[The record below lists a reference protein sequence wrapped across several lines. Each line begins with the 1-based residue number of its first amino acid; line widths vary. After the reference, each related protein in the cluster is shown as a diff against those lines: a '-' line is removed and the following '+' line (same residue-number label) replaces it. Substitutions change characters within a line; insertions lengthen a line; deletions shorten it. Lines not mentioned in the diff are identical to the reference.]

1 MQAIQQEG
9 AKTYLIEKS
18 VSESIH
24 ALLFSINND
33 KEDLLLSRKSNGNC
47 WNINTFNRVTGGG
60 KLGRLAYM
68 TSSTKPAQTSLR
80 RVHSLVNQS
89 EQSTL
94 STRMSSEIW
103 PSQK

>member
-1 MQAIQQEG
+1 MNVIPQNSLHWHG
-9 AKTYLIEKS
+9 
-18 VSESIH
+18 
-24 ALLFSINND
+24 LLPVC
-33 KEDLLLSRKSNGNC
+33 RQSNGKC
-47 WNINTFNRVTGGG
+47 YDTKTFNHMTGGG

-68 TSSTKPAQTSLR
+68 TSSTKPAQTSLW